1 MAFYYSTRPP
11 SLTFSLSPPREPH
24 EALLGNL
31 HSPDMKMGFDMTVLS
46 TKVLSKLSGPK
57 GESETS
63 RAVKGL
69 FLKSFLKQPLE
80 GAGHALP

>member
-1 MAFYYSTRPP
+1 
-11 SLTFSLSPPREPH
+11 
-24 EALLGNL
+24 
-31 HSPDMKMGFDMTVLS
+31 MKMGFDMTVLS